1 VEEAGADVNQ
11 AATTHG
17 LHKLATSLYVSD
29 QEGDVEVVR
38 ALVDNGV
45 DLNHE
50 TGDDPIIRWEL
61 KDKKG

>member
-45 DLNHE
+45 DLNQE
-50 TGDDPIIRWEL
+50 TGA
-61 KDKKG
+61 